1 MEDQTENR
9 DQTPNP
15 KRHHKQKTHNM
26 KLQGKT
32 ALITGGNSG
41 IGLATARLFIAE
53 GARVAITGRNKATLE
68 ATSEELGKNLLAFQ
82 ADVSDSS
89 ARQSVFKTLQ
99 EQFDHLDIVFA
110 NAGIGELG
118 TIAETSEEVFNR
130 VLQINLTGAFLTI
143 KSALPLMR
151 SGASIILNGSIAEFV
166 GTPGG
171 AGHYAASK
179 GGMHSMAR
187 AMATELSPRGIRIN
201 VVAPGPIKTPIS
213 ERSPLP
219 AEVVAAF
226 MKRLESS
233 VPLGRFGEAEEVAKV
248 VLFLASD
255 DSSYVHAT
263 EIIVDGG
270 VSGATFAAPAYR

>member
-1 MEDQTENR
+1 M
-9 DQTPNP
+9 
-15 KRHHKQKTHNM
+15 
-26 KLQGKT
+26 
-32 ALITGGNSG
+32 ITGGNSG

-89 ARQSVFKTLQ
+89 ARELVFRTLK
-99 EQFDHLDIVFA
+99 EQFGQLDIVFA
-110 NAGIGELG
+110 NAGIGEVG
-118 TIAETSEEVFNR
+118 AIAETSEEAFNR

-143 KSALPLMR
+143 KSALPLMQ

-226 MKRLESS
+226 MKKLESS

>member
-1 MEDQTENR
+1 MRLE
-9 DQTPNP
+9 
-15 KRHHKQKTHNM
+15 
-26 KLQGKT
+26 GKT

-53 GARVAITGRNKATLE
+53 GARVAITGRNKTTLD
-68 ATSEELGKNLLAFQ
+68 AASKELGKNLLAFQ
-82 ADVSDSS
+82 ADVLDES
-89 ARQSVFKTLQ
+89 ARDSVFTRLK

-110 NAGIGELG
+110 NAGIGESG
-118 TIAETSEEVFNR
+118 SISETSEEVFNQ

-143 KSALPLMR
+143 KSALPLVR

-166 GTPGG
+166 GAPGG

-179 GGMHSMAR
+179 GGMHSMVR

-213 ERSPLP
+213 QRASHP
-219 AEVVAAF
+219 AEQVAAF
-226 MKRLESS
+226 LKKLELS

-255 DSSYVHAT
+255 DSSYVHAS

-270 VSGATFAAPAYR
+270 VSGAPFAAPAYR

>member
-1 MEDQTENR
+1 MR
-9 DQTPNP
+9 
-15 KRHHKQKTHNM
+15 
-26 KLQGKT
+26 LQGKT

-53 GARVAITGRNKATLE
+53 GARVAITGRNKTTLD
-68 ATSEELGKNLLAFQ
+68 AASKELGKNLLAFQ
-82 ADVSDSS
+82 ADVLDES
-89 ARQSVFKTLQ
+89 ARDSVFTRLK

-110 NAGIGELG
+110 NAGIGERG
-118 TIAETSEEVFNR
+118 SIAETSEEVFNQ

-166 GTPGG
+166 GAPGG

-179 GGMHSMAR
+179 GGMHSMVR

-213 ERSPLP
+213 TRSSRP
-219 AEVVAAF
+219 AEQVAAF
-226 MKRLESS
+226 LKKLELS

-255 DSSYVHAT
+255 DSSYVHAS

-270 VSGATFAAPAYR
+270 VSGAPFAAPAYR